1 MNQEQ
6 ARQALVAIVTE
17 QVRKYDMGQ
26 YWITDK
32 VAFNMRE
39 LIKEFRKNYWGIY
52 DVPIDPVTKREK
64 LWVPL
69 TRTLCDAVRKSVD
82 LDPKDVRFRAV
93 DPDYTEITHIVRG
106 AVRQYLR
113 KIYFGHTLNQ
123 LTTGLVIDGTRVWK
137 TYKDDD
143 NLVRKDVD
151 LLNVYIDPT
160 ADSLQEVDFTERLL
174 MSKDEVTGMDWENTD
189 EFKAAKDLEKNEGDT
204 ARTAGEYGDVYE
216 FWGKVRNNLI
226 VAANGGEYN
235 EKDMSVVDAH
245 VIISGIDTGAIIFHL
260 GEENTEK
267 DAQGNIIKPYEEF
280 WYIKVPG
287 RWYGIGIAETVL
299 QLQWWINTIVNLR
312 INKNTVAQLGLLKV
326 KKGSGVTQQMLTNL
340 VSKGVI
346 ELNDPQGDLE
356 NMVIAEAGQS
366 SYTDEETARKWAQ
379 DVTSVFDINLGEL
392 PASSSATGAAIQDRQ
407 SQSAFSLITE
417 AIEYGVQR
425 WMDRHV
431 LKHVPAMVK
440 KNSRATVFKDFEEI
454 KMIRERVIAAM
465 VSEQM
470 EKTYNESGKVP
481 SEQELQSVIDRMTRK
496 LEERGDIIFEVMEDL
511 IVSGLE
517 TDVFMTNSEVDI
529 GITVRNLL
537 ELRNGVDPVSA
548 AQMTAQALDLL
559 GLEVPQSLKNPA
571 PAVDPNAPQGAQD
584 MGAVLSDVQQVT
596 ATNTIGN
603 EQR

>member
-1 MNQEQ
+1 MNQDT

-17 QVRKYDMGQ
+17 EVRKYDMGQ

-39 LIKEFRKNYWGIY
+39 MIKEFRKNYWGIY
-52 DVPIDPVTKREK
+52 DVPVDPITKREK

-82 LDPKDVRFRAV
+82 LDPKDVRFRSV
-93 DPDYTEITHIVRG
+93 DPDYTDITHLVRG

-123 LTTGLVIDGTRVWK
+123 LSTGLVIDGTRVWK
-137 TYKDDD
+137 TYKDGE
-143 NLVRKDVD
+143 NIIRKDVD

-160 ADSLQEVDFTERLL
+160 ADSIQEVQRFTERIL
-174 MSKDEVTGMDWENTD
+174 MDKAEVMAMDWENTN
-189 EFKAAKDLEKNEGDT
+189 EFKAMRDLEKNEGDT
-204 ARTAGEYGDVYE
+204 TRKAGEFGDVYE
-216 FWGKVRNNLI
+216 MFGKVPNNLL
-226 VAANGGEYN
+226 VTANGGEWN
-235 EKDMSVVDAH
+235 PDDTEMVDAH
-245 VIISGIDTGAIIFHL
+245 VVISGIDTGAVLFHL

-267 DAQGNIIKPYEEF
+267 DNMGNIIKPYEEF

-326 KKGSGVTQQMLTNL
+326 RKGSGVTQQMLANL

-346 ELNDPQGDLE
+346 ELNDPEGDIQ
-356 NMVIAEAGQS
+356 NMVVNEAGQS
-366 SYTDEETARKWAQ
+366 SYSDEETARKWAQ

-407 SQSAFSLITE
+407 SQSAFSLIVE
-417 AIEYGVQR
+417 SIEYGVQR

-431 LKHVPAMVK
+431 LKHVPDMIK
-440 KNSRATVFKDFEEI
+440 KNARATVFKDFENI
-454 KMIRERVIAAM
+454 KKIRERVVAAM
-465 VSEQM
+465 VSEEM
-470 EKTYNESGKVP
+470 EKRYKKTKQVP
-481 SEQELQSVIDRMTRK
+481 TEEELQELVDRMTRK
-496 LEERGDIIFEVMEDL
+496 LEERGDIVFDVIEDL

-537 ELRNGVDPVSA
+537 ELRNGIDPESA
-548 AQMTAQALDLL
+548 AHMTAQALDLL
-559 GLEVPQSLKNPA
+559 GLEVPQSLKNPT
-571 PAVDPNAPQGAQD
+571 PQPQEQMPNAD
-584 MGAVLSDVQQVT
+584 MGAILSDVQEVT
-596 ATNTIGN
+596 TANTMGN

>member
-1 MNQEQ
+1 MNKELAQ
-6 ARQALVAIVTE
+6 QALIAIVTE
-17 QVRKYDMGQ
+17 EVQKYDMGQ
-26 YWITDK
+26 FWVTDK

-52 DVPIDPVTKREK
+52 DVPVDPITKREK

-82 LDPKDVRFRAV
+82 LDPKDVRFRST
-93 DPDYTEITHIVRG
+93 DPDYTEITHLVRG
-106 AVRQYLR
+106 AVRQFLR
-113 KIYFGHTLNQ
+113 KTYFGHTLNQ

-137 TYKDDD
+137 TYKDGE
-143 NLVRKDVD
+143 NLIRKDVD
-151 LLNVYIDPT
+151 ILNVYIDPT
-160 ADSLQEVDFTERLL
+160 AESIQEAQRFTERVL
-174 MSKDEVTGMDWENTD
+174 MDSSEVQGMDWENTD
-189 EFKAAKDLEKNEGDT
+189 KFKTTKDLERADGDT
-204 ARTAGEYGDVYE
+204 TRVAGQFGDVYE
-216 FWGKVRNNLI
+216 MWGKVPSNLL
-226 VAANGGEYN
+226 VVANGGEYN
-235 EKDMSVVDAH
+235 PEDTKLVDAH
-245 VIISGIDTGAIIFHL
+245 VVISGIDTGSIIFHL
-260 GEENTEK
+260 AEENKTT
-267 DAQGNIIKPYEEF
+267 DNQGNIIKPYEEF

-312 INKNTVAQLGLLKV
+312 INKNTVAQLGLLKI
-326 KKGSGVTQQMLTNL
+326 KKGSGVTQQMLANL

-346 ELNDPQGDLE
+346 ELNDPQGDIE
-356 NMVIAEAGQS
+356 NMRVDEAGQS
-366 SYTDEETARKWAQ
+366 SYNDEETARKWAQ

-425 WMDRHV
+425 WIDRHV
-431 LKHVPAMVK
+431 LKYVPEMIK
-440 KNSRATVFKDFEEI
+440 KDSRVTVFKDFEEI
-454 KMIRERVIAAM
+454 KKIRERVIASL
-465 VSEQM
+465 VSDEM
-470 EKTYNESGKVP
+470 EKRYKKSGTVP
-481 SEQELQSVIDRMTRK
+481 TEEELQTIVDRVTRK
-496 LEERGDIIFEVMEDL
+496 IEERGDIIFDVVEELV
-511 IVSGLE
+511 VSGLE
-517 TDVFMTNSEVDI
+517 TEVFMTNSEIDI

-537 ELRNGVDPVSA
+537 ELRNGVDPESA

-571 PAVDPNAPQGAQD
+571 PQQQPSAD

-596 ATNTIGN
+596 ATNTMGN